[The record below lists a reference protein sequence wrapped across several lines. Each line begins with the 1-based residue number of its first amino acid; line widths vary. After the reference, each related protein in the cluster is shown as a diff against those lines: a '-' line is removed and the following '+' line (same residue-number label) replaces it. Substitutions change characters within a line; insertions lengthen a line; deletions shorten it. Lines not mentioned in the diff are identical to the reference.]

1 MANKVEVIYDDKTLE
16 TLITVNGK
24 SFDTSRINGKEIADW
39 AYPFMMRKVRWNG
52 FYDEMV
58 QALGG
63 QKAFNLVFEG
73 SDEALAELREA
84 WENAPVN
91 IVSGGGTENVVVIVY
106 DENALTTEITVN
118 GQSFDTSRI
127 NGKEIADWVYP
138 FMMRKV
144 KWDGIFEE
152 LAKVVGSQE
161 YTIQFSGSN
170 AAMNELMEECP
181 ETVSIQKNKG
191 NASPNSDNV
200 NNFEKEERVVKEILR
215 KKEYNVPEDYDD
227 FEDMLWS
234 VGYDLDDEEKIS
246 LYTNLISEL
255 SSTKKLNDCAV
266 VHYAIAVCTESMG
279 NLGASVDYHE
289 ILKHFLKASE
299 KGYKPATFEAAA
311 LYRSGEDVPKDISKA
326 IELYKSIH
334 ADSEL
339 EELYSEIGDR
349 NDYTNS
355 SITKGCS
362 DTGAS
367 SGNDFEAEER
377 DVKKI
382 LRKKEYSIIEDDDD
396 IQGMILSVGHEID
409 DEDNRHTLLMRL
421 IKELSDADL
430 YKLHDSAVYHYAI
443 AECMSSFYDF
453 DEHEKYVDHYYK
465 ASQKGYVPAIIQMA
479 ECYEYGA
486 GVKEDITKAI
496 ELYKKIDW
504 YWHTGQC
511 YIKLGDYSLSYDY
524 YAKALNNG
532 SNITNT
538 NGELTIETEKSIIR
552 FDNALNNLA
561 TECDNQNQYSISLKC
576 RMKLAKYG
584 DAIAIA
590 NLGWHYH
597 YGKGVEKNLEQAV
610 RYYKK
615 AIAVGDT
622 WSKDK
627 LKELCI
633 DPDTPFYEPELSD
646 DMKAILDFFN
656 NEEYVI
662 ADQNELDDV
671 IDKLSKYA
679 KQGNPTAQF
688 TLGKCYLEGIG
699 VEESLQKARVWISK
713 AAENG
718 HPTALSAMAEA
729 YHYGEDIQ
737 ADDRKAFQYIRKAVD
752 CGADPDDMDLLAA
765 FYTYGWGTPVNVS
778 QGLEC
783 RKVAAEFGSAN
794 AQLMMGLSYEEGDG
808 VQKDESKAFEYY
820 KLAADQYDKN
830 GLNKV
835 ATCYAFG
842 IGVQQDLKQA
852 AYYAESAMDHGSV
865 SGACLLADMY
875 MNGEGVQK
883 DTAYGLSLYKQA
895 HEIDPED
902 GSPLYS
908 LGICFYFGLG
918 VAKNE
923 AQGMDYITQAANL
936 DDENALEFLQEIENE
951 KDAIR
956 RYEQRN
962 GAVDDLLDL
971 AGLIPGVSEFTSAIK
986 IGKKTGEKIAGG
998 FFKFFGN

>member
-52 FYDEMV
+52 FYEEMV

-63 QKAFNLVFEG
+63 QKDFDLVFEG

-91 IVSGGGTENVVVIVY
+91 VVSGSSTENVVVIVY
-106 DENALTTEITVN
+106 DENTLTTEITVN
-118 GQSFDTSRI
+118 GQPFDTSRI

-191 NASPNSDNV
+191 NVSKSVEASNIDSSTSNNSDMTQKDRV
-200 NNFEKEERVVKEILR
+200 LEIASRFAYHFIETIASGKE
-215 KKEYNVPEDYDD
+215 D
-227 FEDMLWS
+227 F
-234 VGYDLDDEEKIS
+234 GTTI
-246 LYTNLISEL
+246 
-255 SSTKKLNDCAV
+255 
-266 VHYAIAVCTESMG
+266 
-279 NLGASVDYHE
+279 
-289 ILKHFLKASE
+289 
-299 KGYKPATFEAAA
+299 
-311 LYRSGEDVPKDISKA
+311 
-326 IELYKSIH
+326 
-334 ADSEL
+334 L
-339 EELYSEIGDR
+339 EELNQSDYDYLLELASNGEPAAVFFNLIVNSEDEEIVFSSYDDLAKKR
-349 NDYTNS
+349 FLPAEALSLVSVFDDKSFSADYLQVAEY
-355 SITKGCS
+355 IK
-362 DTGAS
+362 DIEAS
-367 SGNDFEAEER
+367 SLKDYLSDGMKD
-377 DVKKI
+377 
-382 LRKKEYSIIEDDDD
+382 IED
-396 IQGMILSVGHEID
+396 IAHELANRQRYEESFAIRQSVI
-409 DEDNRHTLLMRL
+409 
-421 IKELSDADL
+421 
-430 YKLHDSAVYHYAI
+430 
-443 AECMSSFYDF
+443 
-453 DEHEKYVDHYYK
+453 
-465 ASQKGYVPAIIQMA
+465 GYNYNV
-479 ECYEYGA
+479 
-486 GVKEDITKAI
+486 
-496 ELYKKIDW
+496 
-504 YWHTGQC
+504 
-511 YIKLGDYSLSYDY
+511 
-524 YAKALNNG
+524 
-532 SNITNT
+532 
-538 NGELTIETEKSIIR
+538 
-552 FDNALNNLA
+552 
-561 TECDNQNQYSISLKC
+561 SIS
-576 RMKLAKYG
+576 
-584 DAIAIA
+584 

-610 RYYKK
+610 KYYKK
-615 AIAVGDT
+615 AIALGDT

-633 DPDTPFYEPELSD
+633 DPDTPFYDPELSD
-646 DMKAILDFFN
+646 DMKTILDFFN
-656 NEEYVI
+656 NEEYAI
-662 ADQNELDDV
+662 ADQNELDEV

-908 LGICFYFGLG
+908 IGICFYFGLG

>member
-1 MANKVEVIYDDKTLE
+1 MSKKKRNRGTNTPVTPVQSTPQPKKNIIEVVYDDKTLE
-16 TLITVNGK
+16 TLISVNGK
-24 SFDTSRINGKEIADW
+24 AFDTSRINGKEIADW

-63 QKAFNLVFEG
+63 QKAFDLVFEG

-91 IVSGGGTENVVVIVY
+91 VVSGSSTENAVVIVY
-106 DENALTTEITVN
+106 DENTLTTEITVN
-118 GQSFDTSRI
+118 GQPFDTSRI

-161 YTIQFSGSN
+161 YTIKFSGSN

-181 ETVSIQKNKG
+181 ETVSIK
-191 NASPNSDNV
+191 
-200 NNFEKEERVVKEILR
+200 FEKQNKDLSDTTTQSNDSQKKRVLDAAEKFAFDSVEKMMSGSDDIDYSMLENLSESDKDYLLELASNGEPAAEFFVITGNSENEEELFNAMEELAKKRFLPAEFTFLFLALDDKTYGEDYLQIAEYIKDIEASSLR
-215 KKEYNVPEDYDD
+215 DCLSDGMKDIEDIAHELDDRQRLEESFAIRQSVIGYNYNV
-227 FEDMLWS
+227 
-234 VGYDLDDEEKIS
+234 
-246 LYTNLISEL
+246 
-255 SSTKKLNDCAV
+255 
-266 VHYAIAVCTESMG
+266 
-279 NLGASVDYHE
+279 
-289 ILKHFLKASE
+289 
-299 KGYKPATFEAAA
+299 
-311 LYRSGEDVPKDISKA
+311 
-326 IELYKSIH
+326 
-334 ADSEL
+334 
-339 EELYSEIGDR
+339 
-349 NDYTNS
+349 
-355 SITKGCS
+355 
-362 DTGAS
+362 
-367 SGNDFEAEER
+367 
-377 DVKKI
+377 
-382 LRKKEYSIIEDDDD
+382 
-396 IQGMILSVGHEID
+396 
-409 DEDNRHTLLMRL
+409 
-421 IKELSDADL
+421 
-430 YKLHDSAVYHYAI
+430 
-443 AECMSSFYDF
+443 
-453 DEHEKYVDHYYK
+453 
-465 ASQKGYVPAIIQMA
+465 
-479 ECYEYGA
+479 
-486 GVKEDITKAI
+486 
-496 ELYKKIDW
+496 
-504 YWHTGQC
+504 
-511 YIKLGDYSLSYDY
+511 
-524 YAKALNNG
+524 
-532 SNITNT
+532 
-538 NGELTIETEKSIIR
+538 
-552 FDNALNNLA
+552 
-561 TECDNQNQYSISLKC
+561 SIS
-576 RMKLAKYG
+576 
-584 DAIAIA
+584 

-633 DPDTPFYEPELSD
+633 DPDTPFYDPELSD

-656 NEEYVI
+656 NEEYAI

-671 IDKLSKYA
+671 IDKLSKHA